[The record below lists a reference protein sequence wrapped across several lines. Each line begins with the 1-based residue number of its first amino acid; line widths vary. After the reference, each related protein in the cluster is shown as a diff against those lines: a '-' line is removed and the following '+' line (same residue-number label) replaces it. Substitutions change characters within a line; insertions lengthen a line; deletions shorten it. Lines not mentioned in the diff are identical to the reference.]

1 MATYNFL
8 DYNGLKNLLT
18 EINNYYASKAALTQL
33 DTELRNKILQDLTAE
48 DTQLKNLITQTR
60 TALEDSLSSEQTS
73 RENADQTLT
82 ESVNSLSA
90 ALDSAVQTLNAAIE
104 QAVAAERQVRIT
116 EDNRLT
122 EVDQAFT
129 VSLAKEIGDRAT
141 KDTALENQITALNNT
156 LDTQITNLS
165 NDVDTRLSD
174 LSGTLSATLKNYI
187 DQKIVDLDFE
197 GVKDIVII
205 PEGES
210 LPETGIESYLYITS
224 DHAIHQWVGISED
237 YPEGWKTLGEDS
249 AEEIAAL
256 TDKITVIEGQVSDV
270 ETSLSGIDSRLD
282 SIDERLDNTV
292 DTDTYNTFVSAYDE
306 KTEEVDQLVSELSSS
321 YENLDQAIAEADQA
335 ITEVSQSVT
344 GLDQAVTEITQTVTG
359 LETEVA
365 SKISG
370 ITVNDEPVEIED
382 GIAHITVSGGGGE
395 GTDPE
400 LRADFEAFKATVN
413 PQLAS
418 FSDHLED
425 WENPHHVSKADLE
438 LDQVN
443 NTSDEDKPIST
454 ATQAALDTKVDAA
467 VYEEDL
473 AGKISYGDIVDDLY
487 TPDPERPLSANQ
499 GVEIDAAINEVKSS
513 ITALEAGLVFK
524 GTVPSY
530 NDLPVDAQN
539 GFCYQIFSNTS
550 DAHHGEIY
558 AMTETGWVQI
568 VASAQ
573 DMSSLIASQAE
584 INKIITDYR

>member
-48 DTQLKNLITQTR
+48 DTQLKNLIIQTQT
-60 TALEDSLSSEQTS
+60 TLEDSLSLEQTS
-73 RENADQTLT
+73 RENADQALT
-82 ESVNSLSA
+82 ESVNSLSVV
-90 ALDSAVQTLNAAIE
+90 LNTAVQTLNAAIE
-104 QAVAAERQVRIT
+104 QAVATERQARIT
-116 EDNRLT
+116 ADNSLT

-129 VSLAKEIGDRAT
+129 TSLAKEIGDRVA
-141 KDTALENQITALNNT
+141 KDTTLENQITALNDT
-156 LDTQITNLS
+156 LDTQITDLS

-187 DQKIVDLDFE
+187 DQKIADLDFE
-197 GVKDIVII
+197 GVKDIIVI
-205 PEGES
+205 PEGGS

-249 AEEIAAL
+249 AAEISAL
-256 TDKITVIEGQVSDV
+256 TDRVTSIEGQITDV
-270 ETSLSGIDSRLD
+270 NDRLD
-282 SIDERLDNTV
+282 YTV
-292 DTDTYNTFVSAYDE
+292 DTGTYEGFINSYTE
-306 KTEEVDQLVSELSSS
+306 KVEEI
-321 YENLDQAIAEADQA
+321 DQAIAEA
-335 ITEVSQSVT
+335 
-344 GLDQAVTEITQTVTG
+344 DQAVTEITQTVTG
-359 LETEVA
+359 LEAEIA

-382 GIAHITVSGGGGE
+382 GIAHITVSDGGGGE

-400 LRADFEAFKATVN
+400 LRADFEAFKAAVN

-425 WENPHHVSKADLE
+425 WENPHHVSKTDLE

-454 ATQAALDTKVDAA
+454 ATQTALDTKVDTT

-499 GVEIDAAINEVKSS
+499 GVELDTAINEVKSS

-530 NDLPVDAQN
+530 NDLPADAQN
-539 GFCYQIFSNTS
+539 GFCYQIFSSTS

-558 AMTETGWVQI
+558 ARTETGWVQI